1 MDNPSKQHPPKR
13 LLLFTNKLGY
23 QTRSFEAAAQKNETE
38 LIYVTDRC
46 HQLEDPWGDRA
57 IAVHFESAQSAA
69 TNVVKALNGK
79 SVDGILAL
87 GDAPSVAAAYT
98 ARELGI
104 SYNHPAA
111 VEACR
116 SKLRMREVFQQS
128 GLNTPWFRVI
138 NLDPVP
144 EPALLGIS
152 YPCVLK
158 PLSLS
163 ASRGVIRANNRDEF
177 VSAAQ
182 RIRELL
188 ESPEIRATREAH
200 LDQILV
206 EGYIPG
212 REVAVE
218 GLLTDGVLKVLAIF
232 DKPDPLEGPY
242 FEETIYVTPSNLTE
256 SQQLAIQKCAQES
269 ARAIGLTRGPVHA
282 EFRIHRE
289 GAANEEVW
297 PLEIAAR
304 PIGGLCARALRF
316 VENENPII
324 ENKNAQE
331 QPSIGLE
338 ELLLL
343 HSLDLP
349 VSTWTRER
357 MASGVMMIPVPSSGM
372 LESVQGEEAARETP
386 GITEILITAR
396 LHDYIEAWPEGASY
410 LGFLFAAAETPGEV
424 EQTLRAA
431 HAKLRFTMTPRLPVQ
446 HPAQHAS
453 GKSAR

>member
-1 MDNPSKQHPPKR
+1 MSFTMDNPSKQHPSKR

-23 QTRSFEAAAQKNETE
+23 QTRSFEEAAQKHETE
-38 LIYVTDRC
+38 IIYVTDRC

-69 TNVVKALNGK
+69 SNVVEALNGK

-87 GDAPSVAAAYT
+87 GDSPSVAAAYT

-104 SYNHPAA
+104 SYNHPAS

-116 SKLRMREVFQQS
+116 SKLRMRKVFQQA
-128 GLNTPWFRVI
+128 GLKTPWFRVM
-138 NLDPVP
+138 NLDPLP

-177 VSAAQ
+177 VAAVQ
-182 RIRELL
+182 RIRKLL
-188 ESPEIRATREAH
+188 ESPEIRATRDAH

-218 GLLTDGVLKVLAIF
+218 GLLTDGVLEVLAIF

-269 ARAIGLTRGPVHA
+269 ARAIGLARGPVHA

-304 PIGGLCARALRF
+304 PIGGSGARALR
-316 VENENPII
+316 VDENDKSII

-349 VSTWTRER
+349 VSTWT
-357 MASGVMMIPVPSSGM
+357 S
-372 LESVQGEEAARETP
+372 
-386 GITEILITAR
+386 
-396 LHDYIEAWPEGASY
+396 
-410 LGFLFAAAETPGEV
+410 
-424 EQTLRAA
+424 
-431 HAKLRFTMTPRLPVQ
+431 
-446 HPAQHAS
+446 
-453 GKSAR
+453 

>member
-1 MDNPSKQHPPKR
+1 MSFTMDGPSKQNPSKR

-23 QTRSFEAAAQKNETE
+23 QTRSFKAAAQKHATE
-38 LIYVTDRC
+38 IIYVTDRC

-57 IAVHFESAQSAA
+57 IAVHFESARSAA
-69 TNVVKALNGK
+69 ASVVSALNGN

-87 GDAPSVAAAYT
+87 GDSPSVAAAYT

-104 SYNHPAA
+104 PYNHPAS

-116 SKLRMREVFQQS
+116 SKLHMREVFRET
-128 GLNTPWFRVI
+128 GLKTPWFRVM
-138 NLDPVP
+138 NLDPLP

-163 ASRGVIRANNRDEF
+163 ASRGVIRTNNREEF

-182 RIRELL
+182 RIRKLL
-188 ESPEIRATREAH
+188 ESPEVRATREAH

-206 EGYIPG
+206 EGYIAG

-269 ARAIGLTRGPVHA
+269 ARPIVFPGAPDPVGLRT
-282 EFRIHRE
+282 
-289 GAANEEVW
+289 
-297 PLEIAAR
+297 
-304 PIGGLCARALRF
+304 
-316 VENENPII
+316 
-324 ENKNAQE
+324 
-331 QPSIGLE
+331 
-338 ELLLL
+338 
-343 HSLDLP
+343 LP
-349 VSTWTRER
+349 
-357 MASGVMMIPVPSSGM
+357 
-372 LESVQGEEAARETP
+372 
-386 GITEILITAR
+386 
-396 LHDYIEAWPEGASY
+396 
-410 LGFLFAAAETPGEV
+410 
-424 EQTLRAA
+424 
-431 HAKLRFTMTPRLPVQ
+431 
-446 HPAQHAS
+446 
-453 GKSAR
+453 